1 VNSNPCPLADGS
13 SVPFSDCNFT
23 SLLGK
28 PEILMGSGNIA
39 VNGSCVPKK
48 TELTITKI
56 ASLAAVD
63 AINPCE
69 FAVLLLMLVAILT
82 YNPNNKKKVLLAG
95 FAFALSVFVMYFIY
109 GLIIVKLFQLIQ
121 SIMFIKIFLYKVLAI
136 GAIILGILNIR
147 DFINYRPGRLAT
159 EMPVMFRPKV
169 KKIISRVTSPAGAF
183 VVGIFVTLF
192 LMPCTMG
199 PYFIAGGI
207 LSSLQFMQTLPW
219 LALYNFIFIIPMII
233 ITLIVYGGLA
243 SVENLSGWKERN
255 IKYIHLAAGLIML
268 ALGLIMLLGWV

>member
-1 VNSNPCPLADGS
+1 
-13 SVPFSDCNFT
+13 
-23 SLLGK
+23 
-28 PEILMGSGNIA
+28 
-39 VNGSCVPKK
+39 
-48 TELTITKI
+48 
-56 ASLAAVD
+56 
-63 AINPCE
+63 
-69 FAVLLLMLVAILT
+69 
-82 YNPNNKKKVLLAG
+82 
-95 FAFALSVFVMYFIY
+95 
-109 GLIIVKLFQLIQ
+109 
-121 SIMFIKIFLYKVLAI
+121 
-136 GAIILGILNIR
+136 
-147 DFINYRPGRLAT
+147 
-159 EMPVMFRPKV
+159 MPVMFRPKV